1 MWGKSKEKQYEKTLE
16 AIKYCLDNYKV
27 YEVDDSQVIDAISL
41 WIDESLT
48 SKTSVD
54 VSTVKYVL
62 TCYSYLNSKKRK

>member
-1 MWGKSKEKQYEKTLE
+1 MWGKSKEKQYKKTLE

-27 YEVDDSQVIDAISL
+27 YDVDDPQVIDAISL

-54 VSTVKYVL
+54 VSTVNYVL
-62 TCYSYLNSKKRK
+62 TCYSYMNSKKRI